1 MNITLTIKWNE
12 LQQQLDLR
20 NYYMGEAAKR
30 NNIEADTMQSSEDDK
45 ELFSMFAKQACN
57 SLISAVAI
65 RYPHTNYSINDKE
78 IKFVFEASRDSH
90 IQMLSMLQ
98 QAILDY
104 LVNEINMQ
112 WLLHRQPQMAQ
123 TNISL
128 RGSLYQ
134 NVMQLFSRICNPQ
147 KLHRRATDLAG
158 I

>member
-1 MNITLTIKWNE
+1 MNTTLTIKWNE

-30 NNIEADTMQSSEDDK
+30 KDIEADTMQSSKDDR
-45 ELFSMFAKQACN
+45 ELLSMFASQACN
-57 SLISAVAI
+57 ALVSAVAL
-65 RYPHTNYSINDKE
+65 RSPQTGFSNSDNE
-78 IKFVFEASRDSH
+78 ITFQFKADGGNNP
-90 IQMLSMLQ
+90 QMLSMLQ
-98 QAILDY
+98 QAIIDY

-128 RGSLYQ
+128 RGSLFQ
-134 NVMQLFSRICNPQ
+134 NAMQLFTKICNPQ
-147 KLHRRATDLAG
+147 KIRRRATDLAG